1 MNCGS
6 SVNNDK
12 SHNNGNKN
20 VLLLYCFTV
29 KEVCLVTLRD
39 KFSLLVNKQFLMR
52 CPLPGGETV
61 IPILTI
67 KEKLL
72 YIPPDL
78 NMKGLATKAE
88 GKPGDPG
95 DEGIYWRV
103 NFDRF
108 HQDFR

>member
-1 MNCGS
+1 MF
-6 SVNNDK
+6 
-12 SHNNGNKN
+12 H
-20 VLLLYCFTV
+20 YFAV
-29 KEVCLVTLRD
+29 KEVCLATLRD
-39 KFSLLVNKQFLMR
+39 KFSLLISKQFLMR
-52 CPLPGGETV
+52 CPLPGGETGV
-61 IPILTI
+61 PILTI

-78 NMKGLATKAE
+78 NLKGLANKAE